1 MLMVIGK
8 KIVRA
13 LYQDR
18 RYLLSW
24 ALGYVQIGSYPT
36 VRLWGKFT
44 FYMSVFRSPAQQLPK
59 WRTAKSELVF
69 HRSPLERCYRAIWR
83 MTMGT

>member
-1 MLMVIGK
+1 
-8 KIVRA
+8 
-13 LYQDR
+13 
-18 RYLLSW
+18 
-24 ALGYVQIGSYPT
+24 
-36 VRLWGKFT
+36 
-44 FYMSVFRSPAQQLPK
+44 MSVFRSPAQQLPK